1 MEKLMTDT
9 LIRYKYRTRK
19 RVKGLL
25 SKHGDPSST
34 LATPVNPSMVSCVCN
49 SSAEG
54 GKRWGSL
61 ARQPSLLS
69 YRYLRDSVCLAA
81 LKEKKPSLTAL
92 LWMRKGKFPQCKL
105 TSYAAG
111 DSFPSKSIL
120 ALL

>member
-49 SSAEG
+49 SSAEEVQAG
-54 GKRWGSL
+54 RSL
-61 ARQPSLLS
+61 RLSTYPNGQVPGLSEAR
-69 YRYLRDSVCLAA
+69 
-81 LKEKKPSLTAL
+81 
-92 LWMRKGKFPQCKL
+92 
-105 TSYAAG
+105 
-111 DSFPSKSIL
+111 
-120 ALL
+120 